1 MENTLEQLGKLG
13 KAYDTGFYHGTNH
26 HLNQLEKFQIAFN
39 STFNTEPT
47 LLDTDNWWLRND
59 LMIEEVKEYADAC
72 KDENK
77 VEILDALVD
86 QMYILCG
93 TIVSHGMQHI
103 FNEAFRRVHENN
115 MSKLVDG
122 KPLINEVGTEYY
134 DPSKPI
140 GKVLKPKGYV
150 PVDLSDLV

>member
-1 MENTLEQLGKLG
+1 MEIENLDSIYSK
-13 KAYDTGFYHGTNH
+13 GFKDGVDHY
-26 HLNQLEKFQIAFN
+26 LRQLEKFQTAFN
-39 STFNTEPT
+39 STYNKTPT
-47 LLDTDNWWLRND
+47 LLLDKEWVLRHD
-59 LMIEEVKEYADAC
+59 LSLEELTEYFNAC
-72 KDENK
+72 ESGNK

-93 TIVSHGMQHI
+93 TIVSHGMQNV

-115 MSKLVDG
+115 MSKLVNG
-122 KPLINEVGTEYY
+122 KPLINEVGAEHY

-140 GKVLKPKGYV
+140 GKVLKPKGYI

>member
-1 MENTLEQLGKLG
+1 MTIEKELDKLYELGLKHGSNLHLMQLEQ
-13 KAYDTGFYHGTNH
+13 
-26 HLNQLEKFQIAFN
+26 FQTAFN

-47 LLDTDNWWLRND
+47 LLDADNWWLRND

-93 TIVSHGMQHI
+93 TIVSHGMQNV
-103 FNEAFRRVHENN
+103 FNEAFKRVHENN

-122 KPLINEVGTEYY
+122 KPLINEEETEHY
-134 DPSKPI
+134 DASKPV

-150 PVDLSDLV
+150 PVDLTDLIT